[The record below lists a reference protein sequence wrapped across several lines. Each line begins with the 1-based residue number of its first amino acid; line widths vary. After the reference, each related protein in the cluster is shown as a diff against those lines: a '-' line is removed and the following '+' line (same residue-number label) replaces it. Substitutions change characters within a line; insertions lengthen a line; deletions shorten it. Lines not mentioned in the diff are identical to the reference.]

1 MYVIFIQFK
10 VKLLDGVTSSAK
22 RNPDA
27 HSLRFIPKKEDSLL
41 HVAFMKPKE
50 LVDKHG
56 TSGPKEC

>member
-27 HSLRFIPKKEDSLL
+27 HSLRFIPEKVSLL